1 MILNKETNQPPYVSD
16 DFQIGPNGAYEH
28 NKTIQIIDEV
38 YRKYADSHWTLPSNP
53 KGKLLSDQ
61 LFSLVPMEHS
71 KESFFNKCKT
81 DTEFSEKWGLKIEER
96 ELSWEERETYGYEIN
111 IDGILTEEWAD
122 KLRLPT
128 KLITITYNNERIES
142 YE

>member
-1 MILNKETNQPPYVSD
+1 MNKE
-16 DFQIGPNGAYEH
+16 
-28 NKTIQIIDEV
+28 QIIDEV
-38 YRKYADSHWTLPSNP
+38 YRKYADSHWTPPSNP
-53 KGKLLSDQ
+53 NGKLLSDQ

-71 KESFFNKCKT
+71 KESFTNKCKT
-81 DTEFSEKWGLKIEER
+81 NPKFSEKWGLKIEER

-128 KLITITYNNERIES
+128 KLITITYNNEIIES